1 MKTKMERVEV
11 LLNYYRLRG
20 HNSEKVN
27 ELKRKLLKDEQIRK
41 G

>member
-1 MKTKMERVEV
+1 MQRIEV

-20 HNSEKVN
+20 HNSEKIN

>member
-1 MKTKMERVEV
+1 MKTKLQRIEV

-27 ELKRKLLKDEQIRK
+27 ELKRKLLKDESK
-41 G
+41 GKV

>member
-1 MKTKMERVEV
+1 MKTKMQRIEV

-27 ELKRKLLKDEQIRK
+27 ELKRKLLKDETTNK
-41 G
+41 